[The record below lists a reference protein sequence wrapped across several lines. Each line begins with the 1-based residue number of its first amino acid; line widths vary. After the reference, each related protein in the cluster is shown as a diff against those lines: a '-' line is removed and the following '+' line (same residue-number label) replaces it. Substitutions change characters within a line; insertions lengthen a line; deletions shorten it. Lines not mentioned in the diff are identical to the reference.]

1 MNVLVTAIGSMSA
14 SSVIGSL
21 NSLPVT
27 TVVGCDIH
35 PGSWLPCANQVDI
48 CYQVPRAHDVERY
61 IQALADICVRHGVT
75 HLLAL
80 TDPEV
85 DVICAHRSLFDDL
98 SVLVCLPD
106 NACIE
111 LCRDKLALF
120 QHFEHDPLITG
131 IESHAITQWPS
142 LRSPFPWLAK
152 PRRGRSSE
160 GVMRIED
167 RVDLEY
173 ALKKD
178 SFRDHILQP
187 FHRGSIHVV
196 DVVRDALSGKSS
208 VICRK
213 ELLRTSNGAG
223 LSVALHADP
232 RLMTIASHI
241 AQSISLHG
249 CLNMEF
255 IEQMDGYLLM
265 DINPRFS
272 AGVEFSRLAGYDMA
286 INHLRCFNGQCI
298 DGPVSYTEAII
309 SRSYNE
315 TVLVLGE

>member
-14 SSVIGSL
+14 NSVIGSL
-21 NSLPVT
+21 SSLPTT
-27 TVVGCDIH
+27 TVIGCDIH
-35 PGSWLPCANQVDI
+35 PSSWLPCANQVDT
-48 CYQVPRAHDVERY
+48 CYQVPRADDTERY
-61 IQALADICVRHGVT
+61 IQALADICTRHDIT

-85 DVICAHRSLFDDL
+85 DVICANRFRFDEL
-98 SVLVCLPD
+98 SVIVCLPD
-106 NACIE
+106 TACIE

-131 IESHAITQWPS
+131 IESRALAQWSS
-142 LRSPFPWLAK
+142 LSSPFPWLAK

-160 GVMRIED
+160 GIIHIED

-173 ALKKD
+173 VLKKD
-178 SFRDHILQP
+178 ALRDHILQP

-196 DVVRDALSGKSS
+196 DIVRDASSGMSS
-208 VICRK
+208 AICRK

-223 LSVALHADP
+223 LSVALHAEP
-232 RLMTIASHI
+232 RLMTMATHI

-249 CLNMEF
+249 CLNIEF
-255 IEQMDGYLLM
+255 IEQADGYLLM

-272 AGVEFSRLAGYDMA
+272 AGVEFSRLAGYDLV
-286 INHLRCFNGQCI
+286 INHLRCFNGQRI
-298 DGPVSYTEAII
+298 DEPVRYTEAII

-315 TVLVLGE
+315 TVQVLGE